1 MSTYITTG
9 SISAIKLRNEIL
21 KKQSKNSLNGIYSE
35 YGTFIPNNVISDIQC
50 LNKKINNINDLTIQ
64 KDINNELFSIIHRI
78 GVANSANI
86 KLNAKLNKSTN

>member
-35 YGTFIPNNVISDIQC
+35 YGTFIPNTVINDIHC
-50 LNKKINNINDLTIQ
+50 LNKKINNANDLTIQ

-78 GVANSANI
+78 GIANSANI
-86 KLNAKLNKSTN
+86 KLKIKSI